1 MVHRAAEPQVQ
12 QMEKVL
18 QDIQV
23 VRVVTQGHNLIQ
35 DQVEV
40 AVVPLLSWS
49 TVMKLQPL
57 EVVVE
62 GPAQVKV
69 QTVQQ
74 VSTQTQQQVIHQ
86 AH

>member
-1 MVHRAAEPQVQ
+1 
-12 QMEKVL
+12 MEKVL

-57 EVVVE
+57 EAVVE

-74 VSTQTQQQVIHQ
+74 VLTQTQQQVIHQ